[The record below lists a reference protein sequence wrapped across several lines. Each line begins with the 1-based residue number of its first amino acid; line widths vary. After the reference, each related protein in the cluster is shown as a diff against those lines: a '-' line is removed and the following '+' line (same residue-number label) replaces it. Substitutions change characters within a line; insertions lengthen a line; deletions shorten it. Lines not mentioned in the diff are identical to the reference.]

1 MEYRQL
7 GRSGLTVPVLSFGT
21 GTFGGTNE
29 FFQRWGQTD
38 VAEATRMVD
47 LCLDSGVNFFDTA
60 DIYSGGASEEIPGPG
75 SEGQARARVDLHQG
89 DFPLQ

>member
-7 GRSGLTVPVLSFGT
+7 GRSGLKVPVLSLGT

-38 VAEATRMVD
+38 VAQAKRTKAAKRETKFEQAANF
-47 LCLDSGVNFFDTA
+47 SGALKGLF
-60 DIYSGGASEEIPGPG
+60 
-75 SEGQARARVDLHQG
+75 LHVELIQ
-89 DFPLQ
+89 PRLV